1 MAVPSENE
9 FQLEARIIALE
20 YLVKECLQSII
31 RMCVGKQ
38 AEDGDNDKDIDIDQ
52 LAVQDAKILRLGAR
66 ELSKA
71 SFPDLD
77 PVRSDHL
84 SALVRDHALRVL
96 KELVQEMEER
106 LNNDRR

>member
-9 FQLEARIIALE
+9 LQREARIIALE

-31 RMCVGKQ
+31 RMRVGKQ
-38 AEDGDNDKDIDIDQ
+38 AEDGDNDIDQ
-52 LAVQDAKILRLGAR
+52 LAVQDAKILRLGAQDLR
-66 ELSKA
+66 AA

-77 PVRSDHL
+77 PARSDQL

-96 KELVQEMEER
+96 EELVQEMEER
-106 LNNDRR
+106 LNNDRT

>member
-9 FQLEARIIALE
+9 LQLEARIIALE

-31 RMCVGKQ
+31 RMRVGKQ
-38 AEDGDNDKDIDIDQ
+38 AEDGDNDKDIDQ
-52 LAVQDAKILRLGAR
+52 LAVQDAKIFRLGAR